1 MFLQIAVIQLQKKLN
16 QNRKNKIENWGLF
29 YFFNRRLP
37 LNLTCTRAGA
47 VKHRINCG
55 QPNQQPM
62 NR

>member
-37 LNLTCTRAGA
+37 LNLHVRARVPLNIELTA
-47 VKHRINCG
+47 DSLTNSL
-55 QPNQQPM
+55 
-62 NR
+62 

>member
-29 YFFNRRLP
+29 FQPKITFKP
-37 LNLTCTRAGA
+37 TCTRAGA